1 MATIPSPSGE
11 PLPDAPEPSAGP
23 NARFLAGTVPH
34 GADELV
40 RFGNSIICS
49 AFTHIGGIL
58 LAVFIIG
65 NLPVTPPSPEP
76 VDDKPS
82 DIVWLNTP
90 GPGRRGRD
98 AGDGKPEPPRKAER
112 PRGDMITLPAATPP
126 KLAQEPLKDV
136 PKPDTEI
143 NIQTVNTSAGVVD
156 LPGALTGLP
165 AVSSQDS
172 DVGGGAGMGTGGRGS
187 GFGNGYDGGIGNGA
201 FGRGGG
207 VTMPSVLTE
216 VKPTYTAE
224 AMRAKVQGAV
234 MVEAIVREDGSVGQV
249 RIVRSLDRTFG
260 LDQEALKAVKN
271 WRFRPG
277 KRQGQN
283 VAVIVEI
290 EVTFTLR

>member
-1 MATIPSPSGE
+1 
-11 PLPDAPEPSAGP
+11 
-23 NARFLAGTVPH
+23 
-34 GADELV
+34 
-40 RFGNSIICS
+40 
-49 AFTHIGGIL
+49 L

-65 NLPVTPPSPEP
+65 NLPVTPPSTEP

-82 DIVWLNTP
+82 DIVWVNVP
-90 GPGRRGRD
+90 GPGRRSRD
-98 AGDGKPEPPRKAER
+98 AGDRKPAPPWRAER
-112 PRGDMITLPAATPP
+112 PRRDMVTLPAATPP
-126 KLAQEPLKDV
+126 ILAQEPLKDV
-136 PKPDTEI
+136 PNSDTEI
-143 NIQTVNTSAGVVD
+143 NIQAVNTSAGVVD

-165 AVSSQDS
+165 AVSSQDNE
-172 DVGGGAGMGTGGRGS
+172 VGVGAGMGTGGRGS
-187 GFGNGYDGGIGNGA
+187 GLGNGYDGGIGNGA

-207 VTMPSVLTE
+207 VTMPSLLTE